1 METPRES
8 FDRRRAVP
16 YILRFV
22 SPDLTPARQLA
33 HRLIEYGRATGA
45 SSSDPAH
52 IAAVAFDRLY
62 QDLARWV
69 GFDGCHALFTRALA
83 QARDEHPLLDTIQL
97 HARSSPYLVGVTETV
112 AQYGAATTAEGLEAI
127 LVILIELLGRLIGDE
142 MTTNLIERG
151 LAESADEDAN
161 GESRRA
167 EA

>member
-1 METPRES
+1 M
-8 FDRRRAVP
+8 P
-16 YILRFV
+16 YIVRFV
-22 SPDLTPARQLA
+22 SHDLTPSRLLAR
-33 HRLIEYGRATGA
+33 RLIDAGRAKA
-45 SSSDPAH
+45 ISSSDRALF
-52 IAAVAFDRLY
+52 AAAAFDQLY

-83 QARDEHPLLDTIQL
+83 QARDEHPSLDAIQL
-97 HARSSPYLVGVTETV
+97 HARSSPYLLGVTETV
-112 AQYGAATTAEGLEAI
+112 VQHGSVKTAEALEAI

-151 LAESADEDAN
+151 LAESADDDAD